1 MEVVHSRC
9 GGLDVHKETVVACV
23 RVIEGGKVRQEVRTF
38 STITKSLY
46 ELAEWLLAEQVMA
59 VAMEATG
66 VYWKPVWHVLEAS
79 GLSLVLADPPG
90 LCSESRY
97 AERLVCLAREDHPE
111 VGGSFDRKTSGR
123 SFTAS

>member
-1 MEVVHSRC
+1 
-9 GGLDVHKETVVACV
+9 V
-23 RVIEGGKVRQEVRTF
+23 RVIRQEVRTF

-79 GLSLVLADPPG
+79 GLSLVLANAAHIKAVPGRKTDVNDAMWIADLLAHGRVGPDAEHLHGAARPAALDGVALDLQTTHDPPPG
-90 LCSESRY
+90 LRG
-97 AERLVCLAREDHPE
+97 D
-111 VGGSFDRKTSGR
+111 
-123 SFTAS
+123 

>member
-1 MEVVHSRC
+1 MADALGDLQR
-9 GGLDVHKETVVACV
+9 GLRRRGASLGLVVA
-23 RVIEGGKVRQEVRTF
+23 
-38 STITKSLY
+38 
-46 ELAEWLLAEQVMA
+46 A
-59 VAMEATG
+59 
-66 VYWKPVWHVLEAS
+66 
-79 GLSLVLADPPG
+79 VLADPPG